1 MTLTEIFKTNC
12 RATAT
17 LLNEKPSLSFK
28 DLVSGFSGK
37 NKNGIIARF
46 SFDDFFIDLYFI
58 ENGPLAYAP
67 NTIWINVGFE
77 SASFLPFSIYD
88 ILTVAEPDNFKCYTY
103 PYIHTSEIMIQS
115 FGEINDLFKRVVPKL
130 SEISNTGTVKNN
142 LILNQK
148 ETINKFVNDDIFK
161 REIEMMDASLKIRD
175 MLIRNFQ
182 ESIINHVILG
192 GVSDFF
198 NNEHEKAIKKL
209 EKTKQLT
216 FYETNLL
223 KKLKDGELKDFD
235 ASPFRDAKYKNYT
248 KVAKKNTYSLG
259 KNGTFRFIITSSLLT
274 PFTTIFIFLLYLLF
288 SFTLFNKSLLFINCD
303 IYSLITLLTSG
314 ILVAEI
320 LSMNFSQKI
329 FGFLKRNKDKN
340 EETDS
345 VKKKSFI
352 LKLSAIL
359 TETIVVVL
367 LFTAINNSIVFYE
380 NKVSF
385 AEDTA
390 ISLKQ
395 SSIKYEYID
404 TVYKVEGFYFNNE
417 FFDSQHYILVSKN
430 GDRIDTGY
438 YLNNSTSEI
447 EKLVLTKLLENGCNF
462 KEIKSEEEIK

>member
-77 SASFLPFSIYD
+77 SVPYLPFSIYD
-88 ILTVAEPDNFKCYTY
+88 ILTVAEPENFKCYTY
-103 PYIHTSEIMIQS
+103 PYLYTEDIMIQS
-115 FGEINDLFKRVVPKL
+115 FGEINDLFKRLAPKL
-130 SEISNTGTVKNN
+130 TEISNTGTQKNN
-142 LILNQK
+142 LISNQK

-182 ESIINHVILG
+182 ESIINHIILG
-192 GVSDFF
+192 GVSNFF
-198 NNEHEKAIKKL
+198 NNEHEKAIKNL
-209 EKTKQLT
+209 EKTKHLT
-216 FYETNLL
+216 FYETRLL
-223 KKLKDGELKDFD
+223 RKLKSGELKNFD
-235 ASPFRDAKYKNYT
+235 ASPFRDEKYKNYT
-248 KVAKKNTYSLG
+248 KTAKKRTYSLG
-259 KNGTFRFIITSSLLT
+259 KNGTFRFIAGILLLT
-274 PFTTIFIFLLYLLF
+274 PFTTIPAFLLYLLF
-288 SFTLFNKSLLFINCD
+288 SFTLFNKSLFFINCD
-303 IYSLITLLTSG
+303 IYSMLTLLTSG
-314 ILVAEI
+314 ILIAEL
-320 LSMNFSQKI
+320 LSLNFSQKL
-329 FGFLKRNKDKN
+329 FAFFKRNKDKN
-340 EETDS
+340 KEKVP

-352 LKLSAIL
+352 IKCSAIL
-359 TETIVVVL
+359 TETIVVIL
-367 LFTAINNSIVFYE
+367 LFTAVNNSLVFYE

-385 AEDTA
+385 GEDSV

-395 SSIKYEYID
+395 TSIKYEYID
-404 TVYKVEGFYFNNE
+404 TVYKVEGFYFNDN
-417 FFDSQHYILVSKN
+417 FFESEHYILVSKN

-438 YLNNSTSEI
+438 YLNNANSEF
-447 EKLVLTKLLENGCNF
+447 EKNVLPLLLKNGCTL